1 MPSFATFVGKKSSF
15 TSVVKERSA
24 TLRTKS
30 RCAFEPTTEL
40 HTFDID
46 ETFPVKLQPGLPV
59 QELLDG
65 VVDLLNRYLAAADR
79 SSDGID
85 HLDGVFRF
93 EEHVVPGAYRENAGA
108 LGAEAVDD
116 FGVPEILG
124 RQHIFEAETLPKPVA
139 RKLRLDARRQI
150 RAIRERWDSNVLA
163 HHEGNAGIDLF
174 LERSEIFGFDASR
187 GL

>member
-1 MPSFATFVGKKSSF
+1 MLFRADD
-15 TSVVKERSA
+15 RA
-24 TLRTKS
+24 
-30 RCAFEPTTEL
+30 

-65 VVDLLNRYLAAADR
+65 VVDLLDRYLPAADR

-85 HLDGVFRF
+85 HLDGVLRF

-116 FGVPEILG
+116 FRVPEMSRGIFASFCRRFRRCAVSRGVP
-124 RQHIFEAETLPKPVA
+124 P
-139 RKLRLDARRQI
+139 
-150 RAIRERWDSNVLA
+150 
-163 HHEGNAGIDLF
+163 
-174 LERSEIFGFDASR
+174 
-187 GL
+187 